1 MRVPARKC
9 CGVASHG
16 DVHPCSGEFGYRGG
30 QGTAK
35 AGKVAMKTGLEIRHL
50 TSAIID
56 VADIAVRPG
65 APVALVG
72 RSGSGKSSLMRAIV
86 DLDRNEGEIMLHD
99 VSRSD
104 MSAPLWRQAVVHVPA
119 EPGWWGERVGDHLT
133 GPDST
138 ETRTALGLDH
148 IQPDQPIDR
157 LSTGERQ
164 RLALALALARQ
175 PQALLLDEPTAALD
189 ETSRDMV
196 ETLLDPMIAAG
207 LVLMMATHDP
217 EQARRLG
224 LQRLEIDGGRIRGP
238 A

>member
-9 CGVASHG
+9 CGVASDE
-16 DVHPCSGEFGYRGG
+16 DVHRIAVISAIVAARG
-30 QGTAK
+30 QRRLAR
-35 AGKVAMKTGLEIRHL
+35 VAINTGLEIRHL

-86 DLDRNEGEIMLHD
+86 DLDRNEGEILLHG
-99 VSRSD
+99 VSRSG
-104 MSAPLWRQAVVHVPA
+104 MSAPLWRQRVVYVPA

-133 GPDST
+133 GPDSAG
-138 ETRTALGLDH
+138 TRAALGLDH
-148 IQPDQPIDR
+148 IRPDQPIDR

-164 RLALALALARQ
+164 RLALALGLARQ

-224 LQRLEIDGGRIRGP
+224 LQRLEIDGGRIRG
-238 A
+238 AT

>member
-86 DLDRNEGEIMLHD
+86 DLDRNEGEIMLHG

-119 EPGWWGERVGDHLT
+119 EPGWWGR
-133 GPDST
+133 
-138 ETRTALGLDH
+138 
-148 IQPDQPIDR
+148 
-157 LSTGERQ
+157 
-164 RLALALALARQ
+164 
-175 PQALLLDEPTAALD
+175 LLDKSLGKQRYVSTNWDLWKDEDDEAPVPDAVPAVSHWQVSEHPSLAVELPSGLKAQFDPLD
-189 ETSRDMV
+189 V
-196 ETLLDPMIAAG
+196 
-207 LVLMMATHDP
+207 
-217 EQARRLG
+217 RR
-224 LQRLEIDGGRIRGP
+224 

>member
-1 MRVPARKC
+1 M
-9 CGVASHG
+9 
-16 DVHPCSGEFGYRGG
+16 
-30 QGTAK
+30 AK
-35 AGKVAMKTGLEIRHL
+35 NNGLEIRSL

-65 APVALVG
+65 VPVALVG

-86 DLDRNEGEIMLHD
+86 DLDLNEGEIMLHG
-99 VSRSD
+99 VSRAS
-104 MSAPLWRQAVVHVPA
+104 MSAPLWRQSVVYIPA
-119 EPGWWGERVGDHLT
+119 EPGWWGERVGDHLN

-138 ETRTALGLDH
+138 ETRAALGLDH
-148 IQPDQPIDR
+148 IQPDQPIER

-164 RLALALALARQ
+164 RLALALGLARE
-175 PQALLLDEPTAALD
+175 PEALLLDEPTAALD

-224 LQRLEIDGGRIRGP
+224 LQRLEIAGGRIRGP